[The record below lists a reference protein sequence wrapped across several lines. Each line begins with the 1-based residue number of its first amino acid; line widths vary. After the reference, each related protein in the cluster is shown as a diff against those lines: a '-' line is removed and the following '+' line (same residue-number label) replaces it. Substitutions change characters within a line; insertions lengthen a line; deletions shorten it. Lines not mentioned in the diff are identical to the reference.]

1 MSYLLIMLVS
11 VSVTKKNALENKQNA
26 LPGNKTIPA
35 SIEKPVR
42 VALSHYPQLKDTPIR
57 FRFTRKLNKSIMAAR
72 PVIGSLLK
80 NRKDRSYEILINP
93 SFKLECYEEAVRH
106 IPDSVMTGWIGHELG
121 HIMDYERR
129 TFWGLLG
136 FGISYGFSK
145 KYVRRSERVA
155 DSFAIDQ
162 GMGLYLLSTKRFIL
176 DHSELPQTYKDK
188 IKALYLSP
196 DDLVELVDALEKSDN
211 NQRKDQILADE
222 ETAANQL
229 DIKHRP

>member
-72 PVIGSLLK
+72 PVIGSLFK
-80 NRKDRSYEILINP
+80 NRKDRVYEILINP
-93 SFKLECYEEAVRH
+93 TFKLESHEEAIRH
-106 IPDSVMTGWIGHELG
+106 IPDSVMAGWIGHELG

-136 FGISYGFSK
+136 FGISYGLSK
-145 KYVRRSERVA
+145 KYVRRAERVA

-176 DHSELPQTYKDK
+176 DHSELPQNYKDK
-188 IKALYLSP
+188 IEALYLSP
-196 DDLVELVDALEKSDN
+196 DDLVELVDALEKGDN
-211 NQRKDQILADE
+211 NQQKDQILADE
-222 ETAANQL
+222 ETSANPL
-229 DIKHRP
+229 DIK